1 MGVLETRVKENNVLD
16 SDDKIRSPVLLEK
29 TQHSRDCLDG
39 LQLSALKQAGWK
51 YTFCNKHQDSSRVY
65 SKIDR
70 EFGNIKWIQDY
81 GHVEAIYENPGVS
94 NHSPILIKVCP
105 RPPTRQRPFKLFH
118 IVMNHPEF
126 ESIVTKM
133 WGRRFKGTRMQQLW
147 AKLKAMRSGS
157 RGLNAYMSTYSQK
170 LQKAR

>member
-16 SDDKIRSPVLLEK
+16 SDDKIGSPVLLEE
-29 TQHSRDCLDG
+29 TQPFRDCLDG
-39 LQLSALKQAGWK
+39 LQLSALEQAGCQ

-118 IVMNHPEF
+118 TVMNHPEF

-133 WGRRFKGTRMQQLW
+133 WEGD
-147 AKLKAMRSGS
+147 LKEQECNNY
-157 RGLNAYMSTYSQK
+157 GLN
-170 LQKAR
+170 